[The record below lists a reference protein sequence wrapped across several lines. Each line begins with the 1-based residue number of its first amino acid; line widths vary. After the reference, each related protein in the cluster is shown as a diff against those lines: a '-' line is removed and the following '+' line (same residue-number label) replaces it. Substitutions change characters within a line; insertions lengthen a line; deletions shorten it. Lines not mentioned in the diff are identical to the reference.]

1 MAAKGERER
10 GETAL
15 KAALSLVPVV
25 GGALATVFGDEMDR
39 RRERARETAG
49 VVAESVN
56 ADDLVSRLRDDQRL
70 AAIFAHAVEAGAR
83 TTLREKRRAMADAV
97 SRAVLDTAR
106 VDETQ
111 LIVAAL
117 GDLDVPH
124 LRELEA
130 FRRRVDAADPDRE
143 DLAARMLETATSGMI
158 APIEAALARHGC
170 IWSANLSVMGGSI
183 THWGVTRFG
192 RSLLDE
198 LKIDDFDNA

>member
-1 MAAKGERER
+1 MGREEERER

-39 RRERARETAG
+39 RRERARETAE
-49 VVAESVN
+49 VVAGSVD
-56 ADDLVSRLRDDQRL
+56 ADELVSRLRDDQRL
-70 AAIFAHAVEAGAR
+70 AALFAQAVEVGAR
-83 TTLREKRRAMADAV
+83 TTLSEKRRAMADAV

-106 VDETQ
+106 VDESQ

-117 GDLDVPH
+117 SDLDVPH

-130 FRRRVDAADPDRE
+130 FRRTVDAADPDRE
-143 DLAARMLETATSGMI
+143 NAAARMLETSASGMI
-158 APIEAALARHGC
+158 SPIEAALVRHGC
-170 IWSANLSVMGGSI
+170 IWSASLSVMGGSI

-192 RSLLDE
+192 RALLDE
-198 LKIDDFDNA
+198 LKIDDFGDA